1 MIIIENDRLQVEIAH
16 KGAEVQ
22 KVTQKTTTQNRMW
35 SGDPAYWGRVSPI
48 LFPIV
53 GGLKNETYS
62 YKGKSYTLPRHGF
75 LRDQVF
81 VTHSLSK
88 TKARFHFESSGQFA
102 HVYPFEFTVYIDY
115 ELHEN
120 TLHIQ
125 WRVVNNS
132 EEEMLFSIG
141 GHPAF
146 SLPMEENTN
155 LEDHVLTLRSEKE
168 VTSYQLTDGL
178 LKEVEALPQ
187 SLSLVPR
194 WFKDDAL
201 VYKGIQTVEILV
213 KEETKLRVDLHGAPY
228 VGIWSPYKEQ
238 DQELAFICIEPWYG
252 IADKWDASGN
262 LEDKEGIQRINANE
276 SFKEGY
282 TIHF

>member
-1 MIIIENDRLQVEIAH
+1 MENDLLQVEIAH

-22 KVTQKTTTQNRMW
+22 KVTHKSMAQNRMW

-75 LRDQVF
+75 LRDQIF
-81 VTHSLSK
+81 VTDSLSK
-88 TKARFHFESSGQFA
+88 TKASFHFESSGQFA
-102 HVYPFEFTVYIDY
+102 HVYPFEFTIYIQY

-120 TLHIQ
+120 ALHVHWQ
-125 WRVVNNS
+125 VVNDSN
-132 EEEMLFSIG
+132 EDMLFSIG

-146 SLPMEENTN
+146 SLPMKEGAKA
-155 LEDHVLTLRSEKE
+155 EDHILTLQSEKE
-168 VTSYQLTDGL
+168 VTSFQVTNNL
-178 LKEVEALPQ
+178 LKKVESLPQ
-187 SLSLVPR
+187 SFSLAPH

-201 VYKGIQTVEILV
+201 VYKGIDTVEIVL

-228 VGIWSPYKEQ
+228 VGIWSPYKEEEE
-238 DQELAFICIEPWYG
+238 ELAFVCIEPWYG
-252 IADKWDASGN
+252 IADKWDATGN
-262 LEDKEGIQRINANE
+262 LEDKEGIQRLKPSNHFKAFYQI
-276 SFKEGY
+276 SFN
-282 TIHF
+282 